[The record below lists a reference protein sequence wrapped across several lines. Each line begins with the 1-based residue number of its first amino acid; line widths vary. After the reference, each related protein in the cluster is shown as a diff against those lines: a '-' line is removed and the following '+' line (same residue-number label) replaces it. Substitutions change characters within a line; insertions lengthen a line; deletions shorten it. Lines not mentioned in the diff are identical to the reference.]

1 MIVITPETKMHDKFS
16 FATGRTYNG
25 EQVLE
30 CEVLEVHVN
39 EDQEYT
45 YTVHVTDAS
54 RDMNFRVYLEDLFAL
69 GIDKEAILSEY
80 DSGNYNLA

>member
-1 MIVITPETKMHDKFS
+1 MTVITPATKIHDKFS

-25 EQVLE
+25 PQVLV
-30 CEVLEVHVN
+30 CEVLAVEAN
-39 EDQEYT
+39 ADQEYT

-54 RDMNFRVYLEDLFAL
+54 RNMEIRVYLEDIFAL
-69 GIDKEAILSEY
+69 GIEHEAILSEY